1 MKARKAASTQN
12 KLMPELEEL
21 ETLVGN
27 FIQYWGF
34 KKIHGRIWAHLYT
47 SDTPLDS
54 QTLMNRLSVSKAL
67 MSLAIRDLLEHEV
80 IQTDSVGKHGVTYY
94 QANPDVM
101 YVITNVL
108 RKREAVMMSS
118 FCSCLTRIMS
128 KNNQE
133 LNQAGLNLAK
143 LKNLNNLGESAQG
156 LLNLFILQSS
166 LPNNS
171 DNTNIF
177 SEFKPETNL

>member
-1 MKARKAASTQN
+1 MKTKKVAPSQK
-12 KLMPELEEL
+12 KLIPEIEEL

-54 QTLMNRLSVSKAL
+54 QTLMNRLNVSKAL
-67 MSLAIRDLLEHEV
+67 MSLAIRDLLKHEV
-80 IQTDSVGKHGVTYY
+80 IQNDSVGKYGVTFYH
-94 QANPDVM
+94 ANPDVI

-108 RKREAVMMSS
+108 RKREAVMISS
-118 FCSCLTRIMS
+118 FCSCLSRITS

-133 LNQAGLNLAK
+133 LNKAGLNLTK
-143 LKNLNNLGESAQG
+143 LQNLKNMGESAQG
-156 LLNLFILQSS
+156 LLNLFILQST
-166 LPNNS
+166 LHNNL

-177 SEFKPETNL
+177 SEFKTESNL

>member
-1 MKARKAASTQN
+1 MKARKVVPPKF
-12 KLMPELEEL
+12 KLIPELEEL

-67 MSLAIRDLLEHEV
+67 MSLAIRDLLEYEV
-80 IQTDSVGKHGVTYY
+80 IQTDSVGKHGVTFY

-101 YVITNVL
+101 SVITNVL

-118 FCSCLTRIMS
+118 FCSCLSRIMS
-128 KNNQE
+128 KNNHE
-133 LNQAGLNLAK
+133 LNKGGLSLTK
-143 LKNLNNLGESAQG
+143 LKNLKNMGESAQG

-177 SEFKPETNL
+177 SEFKPKSNL